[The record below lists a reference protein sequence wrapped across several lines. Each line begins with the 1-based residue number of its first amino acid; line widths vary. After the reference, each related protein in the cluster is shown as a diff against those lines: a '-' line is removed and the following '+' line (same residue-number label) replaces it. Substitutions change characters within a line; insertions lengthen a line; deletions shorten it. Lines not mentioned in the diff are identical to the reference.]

1 MNVLFVGAHPGD
13 IEVHAG
19 GTAALYSRLG
29 HKLFF
34 VVCTEG
40 YQNGKEVA
48 KRYQETE
55 KAADKIGASL
65 VWMGF
70 DSGFLVDRPA
80 SRMAFIESFR
90 RAQPDVVICHAPY
103 DSDPD
108 HAISGQI
115 VDDCIH
121 MGCIPLIKT
130 ESQRMYHI
138 PHVYYMD
145 TIAGRGAEHEL
156 YVDISGVFSFKCD
169 LAFDYTEKN
178 LGVNQTDFSLREFL
192 KTWAKFRGYQSGCQM
207 AEAFRPSY
215 QWGRTFKRHYLP
227 IAETEIKKGKPFQIQ
242 EIYSHTAQVPKSSRL
257 EEQKLR

>member
-130 ESQRMYHI
+130 NHKECIVFLTCIIWTQLR
-138 PHVYYMD
+138 
-145 TIAGRGAEHEL
+145 AGVLSMNFMWTSREYFPL
-156 YVDISGVFSFKCD
+156 SVIWRLITLRK
-169 LAFDYTEKN
+169 T
-178 LGVNQTDFSLREFL
+178 LG
-192 KTWAKFRGYQSGCQM
+192 
-207 AEAFRPSY
+207 
-215 QWGRTFKRHYLP
+215 
-227 IAETEIKKGKPFQIQ
+227 
-242 EIYSHTAQVPKSSRL
+242 
-257 EEQKLR
+257 